1 VIRRAHALAA
11 ALWLCA
17 CDPGAGPVYDA
28 SGVVRAVRAEERLVT
43 IEHGD
48 IEGLMPAM
56 TMSFDVADAALLD
69 GIEPGQY
76 VEFRLSLRDEKFEIV
91 TLEAPGGDTGVV
103 GSSGSAPD
111 PLARADA
118 PAPDFALVDQDGR
131 PASLSALRG
140 KLVVLDFVFTR
151 CPGPCPILTGL
162 LVDAREGLSAAD
174 RARVHFVSLTLDPA
188 FDTPEV
194 LRAYAQARHIDTA
207 GWSFVTGPAAE
218 VEAVVRAYGVGS
230 TRQPNGDIDHTLATF
245 LISAD
250 GMIARRYLG
259 VSHDPAVIRA
269 DLERLL

>member
-1 VIRRAHALAA
+1 MRGALALAA
-11 ALWLCA
+11 VLGLCA
-17 CDPGAGPVYDA
+17 CDPMAGTAFDA
-28 SGVVRAVRAEERLVT
+28 SGVVRAVRAEERSVT

-56 TMSFDVADAALLD
+56 TMSFDVADPALLD

-76 VEFRLSLRDEKFEIV
+76 VEFRLSRRGGKFAIV
-91 TLEAPGGDTGVV
+91 ALDAPGGDAGVAGV
-103 GSSGSAPD
+103 SGGAPD
-111 PLARADA
+111 PLAQQDV

-131 PASLSALRG
+131 PATLSALRG
-140 KLVVLDFVFTR
+140 KPVVLDFVFTR

-162 LVDAREGLSAAD
+162 LADVREGLSAAD
-174 RARVHFVSLTLDPA
+174 RAAVHFVSITLDPA

-194 LRAYAQARHIDTA
+194 LRAYAGARGIDTA
-207 GWSFVTGPAAE
+207 GWSFATGPEAD

-250 GMIARRYLG
+250 GVIARRYLG
-259 VSHDPAVIRA
+259 VSHDPDAIRA